1 MPLNFNIQDLI
12 NSYVH
17 LIQKKLEL
25 YPEESYS
32 AKIFNMISSQTVKP
46 EKVEI
51 KGYGFKVLERY
62 DKRIDYRALKLRS
75 PEDFYNNIE
84 ARNEP
89 YFNTSDLQINYI
101 SADLYIIHEY
111 MSLDLQTVIESY
123 NLPIPYTEMKLPID
137 NVLKDKINKDTT
149 ILVDA
154 WWSTKIYILYRLL
167 TNGQV
172 IINGLQLGSNTAHTS
187 INSAVSNRQWTSN
200 TNDPIVSFMDAVQA
214 MKNRDP
220 AFRRLMFKPK
230 FIMNFETF
238 KVFWNN
244 PHVREYF
251 KYFDIS
257 SLENLFDFQEIDVNS
272 PVNRILLLGKNIEI
286 LLINDQIINPN
297 NDSFEEAIPTNR
309 VFVFYNIPNNIKF
322 YHLIPPYIDERGKI
336 VMKSGDFEFKQ
347 IMSNKPFNGTFEFE
361 FLSGMS
367 ALILEQLAFS
377 YFDIS

>member
-1 MPLNFNIQDLI
+1 MPLNFNINDLI

-17 LIQKKLEL
+17 LIQKKLEFF
-25 YPEESYS
+25 PEESYS
-32 AKIFNMISSQTVKP
+32 AKIFNMISNQTIKP
-46 EKVEI
+46 EKLEL

-62 DKRIDYRALKLRS
+62 DKRTDYKALKLRS
-75 PEDFYNNIE
+75 PEDFYGNIE

-89 YFNTSDLQINYI
+89 YFNSNMQINYI
-101 SADLYIIHEY
+101 SADLYIMHEY
-111 MSLDLQTVIESY
+111 LSLDLQSIIDSY
-123 NLPIPYTEMKLPID
+123 NIPTPYTQHKIPVD
-137 NVLKDKINKDTT
+137 NILKEKINKDTT
-149 ILVDA
+149 ILVDS
-154 WWSTKIYILYRLL
+154 WWSTKIYILYRLI

-172 IINGLQLGSNTAHTS
+172 VINGLQLGSNAPHTS
-187 INSAVSNRQWTSN
+187 INASVSNRQWTLAS
-200 TNDPIVSFMDAVQA
+200 NDPIVSFMDAVQA

-220 AFRRLMFKPK
+220 AFRRMMFKPK
-230 FIMNFETF
+230 FIMNFNTF
-238 KVFWNN
+238 KTFWNN
-244 PHVREYF
+244 ANVREYF

-257 SLENLFDFQEIDVNS
+257 SLENLFDFQEVDVNS

-297 NDSFEEAIPTNR
+297 NNSFEEAIPDNK
-309 VFVFYNIPNNIKF
+309 VFVFYDISNNVKF
-322 YHLIPPYIDERGKI
+322 YHMIPPYIDERGKI

-347 IMSNKPFNGTFEFE
+347 VMPNKPFNGIYEFE